1 MRYEVYLDAV
11 ILIQFVMNYCVL
23 RLTESLMRL
32 KTSRLRV
39 VLASLAGAFG
49 SCLLFLPIG
58 LNAYLKFIFVFI
70 LFGSLMLGIAFRVRG
85 MRQYLCMLLAIVS
98 TTFLLGGVVQWL
110 MSMLGRNIPMLLWIV
125 LVWVI
130 YCLLQFGLKQYR
142 KQKSLF
148 IPVTILLEGDDKSTK
163 QISII
168 ALKDTGNRL
177 REESTGKAV
186 CIIEQGIADFKK
198 EELYK
203 VTYHTLGNENDEM
216 NAQMIPRMVIHT
228 KEGDVVSKDVM
239 LALYPGKISKK
250 GAYHMILHP
259 EYLKED

>member
-23 RLTESLMRL
+23 RLTEALMRL
-32 KTSRLRV
+32 KTSGLRV
-39 VLASLAGAFG
+39 ILASLIGAMG

-58 LNAYLKFIFVFI
+58 MKGFLKFILVFVV
-70 LFGSLMLGIAFRVRG
+70 FGFLMTGITFRVRG
-85 MRQYLCMLLAIVS
+85 MRQYLCMLLAIAS
-98 TTFLLGGVVQWL
+98 TTFLLGGIVQWL
-110 MSMLGRNIPMLLWIV
+110 MSILGSDISMPVWIIS
-125 LVWVI
+125 VWLI
-130 YCLLQFGLKQYR
+130 YRLLQFGLKQYR
-142 KQKSLF
+142 GQKSLF
-148 IPVTILLEGDDKSTK
+148 LPVTITLDGAGKDAK
-163 QISII
+163 QVSVI

-186 CIIEQGIADFKK
+186 CIVEQGIADF
-198 EELYK
+198 EGGELYA

-216 NAQMIPRMVIHT
+216 KAQMIPQMVIHT
-228 KEGDVVSKDVM
+228 KEGDVVAKDVM